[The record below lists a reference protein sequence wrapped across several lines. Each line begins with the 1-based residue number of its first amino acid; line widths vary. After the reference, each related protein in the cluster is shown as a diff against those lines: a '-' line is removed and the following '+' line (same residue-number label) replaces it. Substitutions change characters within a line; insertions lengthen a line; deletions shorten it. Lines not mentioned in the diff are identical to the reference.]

1 MVYTYNTPT
10 MKYLPAV
17 GVEPAEGLVGL
28 QRGVKRVGLGRV
40 PWVSGNSAE
49 VIHFHLGT
57 CFITLEHF

>member
-1 MVYTYNTPT
+1 

-17 GVEPAEGLVGL
+17 GVEPVEGLVGL